1 MYSSS
6 KLRSYVVTFLVCT
19 SCTHPIL
26 ISYYSHANASN
37 QLESRSKVTVR
48 SLVFDDVNRL
58 LWHGHTVAIAAPS
71 DGPPTSLGVGA
82 GIAGANPNRTPLS
95 LVALTVCFRHSS
107 SLRFFPFYD
116 SCSTTRSF
124 LPGVSSSERITDRPS
139 EIRQVPFSRTYFSP
153 PIRAGFR

>member
-1 MYSSS
+1 MFLMHASHA
-6 KLRSYVVTFLVCT
+6 SY
-19 SCTHPIL
+19 I

-37 QLESRSKVTVR
+37 QVGSRSKITALR

-95 LVALTVCFRHSS
+95 LVSFSVRHSS

-116 SCSTTRSF
+116 PCSTTRSF
-124 LPGVSSSERITDRPS
+124 LPGVSSSERITDRPP
-139 EIRQVPFSRTYFSP
+139 EIRQVLFSRTYFAP
-153 PIRAGFR
+153 PIKTGFR